1 MPHISIKRL
10 AYDDTA
16 IKSKDSK
23 KDIHSTHSQNDDTK
37 KILLNY
43 ALAPIKPRA
52 SFVRITCVGY
62 DNLIFCDIDSKQLQN
77 ITSIPLSQAHHF
89 SHLDSS
95 SQDSSLHSTL
105 CDRLYQHCLNS
116 GIFSQ
121 DAHYMLT
128 YMRLHSGGLRIF
140 ALKENSSHCDIIVPA
155 VFLPFGLEQNPSGIF
170 LLDDWLMFYENGEL
184 LYDYHCIEAHGL
196 EEALCFLEKAYGKSK
211 PTISYLGDF
220 GTYALDSLH
229 TLAEFRKLDIDMKR
243 LCFDTVLRLSS
254 NSENMPKPL
263 YNRARHSFLQTYS
276 FWASIKSLAC
286 CVLVFALPFG
296 KLIYTNHIETK
307 QKNLKAQNA
316 IAMKEFQ
323 HQKAQNAT
331 IPHKLLRINSTIESL
346 YSVRLPYT
354 PRLEILSSISA
365 IASKNAVW
373 IVFLSLRD
381 SNIDSNISKPSG
393 LEARIKDNTNPLD
406 YQNLIQSS
414 HTAQNT
420 QNTNLGLDLHI
431 YANDEWHIQSFLSEL
446 KNTPHFAFVDFE
458 EITQQNDCFTT
469 QVFAELF

>member
-1 MPHISIKRL
+1 MPHISIKQL

-37 KILLNY
+37 KTLLNY
-43 ALAPIKPRA
+43 ALAPIKPKA
-52 SFVRITCVGY
+52 SLVRITCVGY

-77 ITSIPLSQAHHF
+77 ITSTLHYQVHHF

-95 SQDSSLHSTL
+95 SHSTL
-105 CDRLYQHCLNS
+105 CDRLYQYCLNS

-121 DAHYMLT
+121 DTHYMLT

-140 ALKENSSHCDIIVPA
+140 ALKENSSHCDIIVPV

-184 LYDYHCIEAHGL
+184 LYDYHCIDAHTL
-196 EEALCFLEKAYGKSK
+196 EETLCFLEKAYGKSK
-211 PTISYLGDF
+211 PTINYLGDF

-243 LCFDTVLRLSS
+243 LCFDTVLRLSRHS
-254 NSENMPKPL
+254 QNMPKPL
-263 YNRARHSFLQTYS
+263 HNRSRHSFLQTHS

-286 CVLVFALPFG
+286 CVLIFALPLG

-307 QKNLKAQNA
+307 QKNLKSQNA
-316 IAMKEFQ
+316 ITMKEFQ

-365 IASKNAVW
+365 IASKNSVW
-373 IVFLSLRD
+373 IVFLSLQDNNRG
-381 SNIDSNISKPSG
+381 SNISKPNK
-393 LEARIKDNTNPLD
+393 LEAHIKDNINPALY

-414 HTAQNT
+414 HLAQNT

-446 KNTPHFAFVDFE
+446 KNSVHFAFVDFGD
-458 EITQQNDCFTT
+458 ITQQNDCFTT
-469 QVFAELF
+469 QVFAKLF